1 MAEFETITEKVLNDY
16 LETVKQEIFL
26 SQNQLGIT
34 ASGFSENNT
43 RITSGLSGRAFL
55 SAPRYLT
62 TNFDRVGRRA
72 GGFAPIQPIKDWIAV
87 KGIQLRDQKTG
98 RFMSRDQGAFLI
110 ARKIGQQGTDIYSG
124 KRPGIPIKR
133 ILKEQLPTAGRQ
145 LAKAY
150 ANEMI
155 NEVNKAIKR

>member
-1 MAEFETITEKVLNDY
+1 MAEFDTITEQVLNDY
-16 LETVKQEIFL
+16 LEVVKQEIFL

-43 RITSGLSGRAFL
+43 TITSNLSGRAFL
-55 SAPRYLT
+55 SAPRYLAS
-62 TNFDRVGRRA
+62 NFDRVGRRS
-72 GGFAPIQPIKDWIAV
+72 GGWAPQDKIRDWIAV

-98 RFMSRDQGAFLI
+98 RFMSREQGAFLI
-110 ARKIGQQGTDIYSG
+110 ARKIGRQGTDIYSG
-124 KRPGIPIKR
+124 KRSGIPIKQ
-133 ILKEQLPTAGRQ
+133 ILKKELPTAGRK
-145 LAKAY
+145 LAKLY